1 MPIKEQPRLV
11 EIGKAEVIRHF
22 ANNGGRKVA
31 LFPLGNMM
39 PLGCKAAA
47 QLAAEGYDVALVNPR
62 FIKPLDAEVTEFFGR
77 AADVVVTMEDHVLM
91 GGYGSAVLE
100 LLNEKRVM
108 IPVIQIGWPDQ
119 FIEHATTTDELRSK
133 YGLTVENTVA
143 KVRAEFAH
151 VAAIP
156 QGAACTL

>member
-1 MPIKEQPRLV
+1 M
-11 EIGKAEVIRHF
+11 
-22 ANNGGRKVA
+22 
-31 LFPLGNMM
+31 
-39 PLGCKAAA
+39 
-47 QLAAEGYDVALVNPR
+47 
-62 FIKPLDAEVTEFFGR
+62 
-77 AADVVVTMEDHVLM
+77 
-91 GGYGSAVLE
+91 LE